1 MDKKKMERRDFL
13 INIAEMYYIKKMSQE
28 EIAQTVDLSRS
39 NVSRLLKQCAEE
51 NIVEFKIN
59 KDTSRIKLLET
70 QLAEKYDL
78 KYIKIVS
85 GYENQEVSK
94 KEVGRAAAE
103 YVQSIVKD
111 HMKIGIAWGSTL
123 CNLVECMETNVVSKK
138 NVSVFQMLGGTGST
152 DVASDG
158 RQLTRMLSD
167 KLEGTPFIINVPLL
181 VQSKIL
187 RDLLLKEPQVEQHFS
202 KMEKM
207 DLLLMGIGSFVAENN
222 VMYKAGYIKL
232 EDAKEFVTE
241 RAIADL
247 AGHSIDKNG
256 EFCKIGISDKIINLN
271 LDKIK
276 AAKIRLGVA
285 AGVNKIKPVKAVL
298 NGKYLNAIVIDEK
311 IANAL
316 I

>member
-59 KDTSRIKLLET
+59 KDTTRIKLLEE

-78 KYIKIVS
+78 EYIKIVS
-85 GYENQEVSK
+85 GYENQEISK

-103 YVQSIVKD
+103 YVQTIVKD

-123 CNLVECMETNVVSKK
+123 CNLVECMETNVVSKE
-138 NVSVFQMLGGTGST
+138 NVSVFQMLGGIGAT
-152 DVASDG
+152 DIASDG

-202 KMEKM
+202 MMEKM

-222 VMYKAGYIKL
+222 VMYKAGYIDL
-232 EDAKEFVTE
+232 EEAKRFVTE
-241 RAIADL
+241 KAVADL
-247 AGHSIDKNG
+247 AGHSIDVNG
-256 EFCKIGISDKIINLN
+256 KFCKIGISDKIINLN